1 MAEKYK
7 EFYELCER
15 CSQHINGTITG
26 FDASLGANKELT
38 SMVELQK
45 MAILRDVTA
54 MDKYRDKIIDYLTKA
69 GEKSDKQIEYPS
81 YYSSLVDA
89 IFEEKWGYAGLS
101 EWFTDKYAKSPSA
114 KIIGNRIFFFEAGE
128 LKCKEQTISDDRRKQ
143 LIRAF
148 LSNAEGERHNK
159 DYHELFLKSG
169 ERVTIFKEVE
179 ATFGLAKAGQESIV
193 IRRPIIDKL
202 SFEEQAERHTISP
215 EMAEW
220 FKNFVKCG
228 FNVIFTGAVR
238 TAKTTML
245 ETWQSYEDGRLEG
258 LMIETTPE
266 IPLHE
271 ILPDAPIMQLQV
283 TEDKLQEVIA
293 PVLRSDAD
301 YFIMAEARTGM
312 DLWLAVT
319 IASKGS
325 RRSKT
330 TYHTSNPQD
339 ICYNV
344 ASEICNVVGGNIDY
358 TQSKV
363 SSALDYVIHMVQLN
377 DKSQKRVESIHEIR
391 CDEKTH
397 KPVTVEICHYDK
409 KTDSWLF
416 RNHISQDHIDK
427 AKKEDE
433 DAYYEFAETLKEL
446 AEKYPLD
453 KKAEPTLAELIKEGV
468 AV

>member
-1 MAEKYK
+1 
-7 EFYELCER
+7 
-15 CSQHINGTITG
+15 
-26 FDASLGANKELT
+26 
-38 SMVELQK
+38 
-45 MAILRDVTA
+45 
-54 MDKYRDKIIDYLTKA
+54 
-69 GEKSDKQIEYPS
+69 
-81 YYSSLVDA
+81 
-89 IFEEKWGYAGLS
+89 
-101 EWFTDKYAKSPSA
+101 
-114 KIIGNRIFFFEAGE
+114 
-128 LKCKEQTISDDRRKQ
+128 
-143 LIRAF
+143 
-148 LSNAEGERHNK
+148 
-159 DYHELFLKSG
+159 
-169 ERVTIFKEVE
+169 
-179 ATFGLAKAGQESIV
+179 
-193 IRRPIIDKL
+193 
-202 SFEEQAERHTISP
+202 
-215 EMAEW
+215 MAEW
-220 FKNFVKCG
+220 FTSFVRCG

-283 TEDKLQEVIA
+283 TEDKLSEVVA

-312 DLWLAVT
+312 DLWLAIT

-330 TYHTSNPQD
+330 TYHTSNPKD

-363 SSALDYVIHMVQLN
+363 SSALDYVIHMVQLT

-391 CDEKTH
+391 CDEETH
-397 KPVTVEICHYDK
+397 KPVAVEICRYDK
-409 KTDSWLF
+409 KTDSWKF
-416 RNHISQDHIDK
+416 RNFISQDHIEK

-433 DAYYEFAETLKEL
+433 DAFYEFEEGLRNL
-446 AEKYPLD
+446 ASEYPID
-453 KKAEPTLAELIKEGV
+453 KKEEPTLGKLLGKEV